1 MRYAKSII
9 ALVILTS
16 LFSMVMVSQVN
27 AVSVV
32 EMDPSIMADT
42 TGNNTTADL
51 GIMDTL
57 SSIFTDTIKII
68 IDIIL
73 TPFRA
78 IASIWTAW
86 AGTMGWWAGPI
97 VATFVIVVVFVMI
110 RIYSEFDE
118 WLDKNSG

>member
-1 MRYAKSII
+1 MKYVIPIFALCILALGFTVGLTQEVEAISII
-9 ALVILTS
+9 
-16 LFSMVMVSQVN
+16 
-27 AVSVV
+27 
-32 EMDPSIMADT
+32 DPSTASLT
-42 TGNNTTADL
+42 TANNTTTEDGFL
-51 GIMDTL
+51 DGL
-57 SSIFTDTIKII
+57 QNIFTETIQII

-97 VATFVIVVVFVMI
+97 VATFVIVVVLVMV
-110 RIYSEFDE
+110 RFYSEFDE

>member
-16 LFSMVMVSQVN
+16 PLSMVMVSQVN

-32 EMDPSIMADT
+32 EIDPSIMIDA

-57 SSIFTDTIKII
+57 SKLFTDTIQII
-68 IDIIL
+68 IEIIL

-78 IASIWTAW
+78 IASIWMA
-86 AGTMGWWAGPI
+86 
-97 VATFVIVVVFVMI
+97 
-110 RIYSEFDE
+110 
-118 WLDKNSG
+118 